1 MEFIICFILYLGLG
15 LIFIALMLKWQMSGW
30 DDIVASMPSEAQEA
44 WYDHVREGGGMDLED
59 YRAWYE
65 QKDKFDQMDEID
77 QLISE
82 LNTPLDTFGDPESG
96 MDAVRRLD
104 DVIDELVEIGDSR
117 AVEPLIRV
125 AKKRETF
132 SSESAM
138 EALGNFNNKRSI
150 DYLVKSLKDKDRD
163 IRTAAAEA
171 LDKLGWEP
179 DD

>member
-1 MEFIICFILYLGLG
+1 MDDEEFN
-15 LIFIALMLKWQMSGW
+15 
-30 DDIVASMPSEAQEA
+30 
-44 WYDHVREGGGMDLED
+44 
-59 YRAWYE
+59 
-65 QKDKFDQMDEID
+65 
-77 QLISE
+77 QLLAE
-82 LNTPLDTFGDPESG
+82 LDTPLDTFGDPESG

-104 DVIDELVEIGDSR
+104 EVIDELVEIGDSR

-138 EALGNFNNKRSI
+138 EALGNFNNKRSM

-171 LDKLGWEP
+171 LEELGWEP
-179 DD
+179 E

>member
-1 MEFIICFILYLGLG
+1 MDDEEFN
-15 LIFIALMLKWQMSGW
+15 
-30 DDIVASMPSEAQEA
+30 
-44 WYDHVREGGGMDLED
+44 
-59 YRAWYE
+59 
-65 QKDKFDQMDEID
+65 
-77 QLISE
+77 QLLAE
-82 LNTPLDTFGDPESG
+82 LDTPLDTFGDPVSG

>member
-1 MEFIICFILYLGLG
+1 MDDEEFN
-15 LIFIALMLKWQMSGW
+15 
-30 DDIVASMPSEAQEA
+30 
-44 WYDHVREGGGMDLED
+44 
-59 YRAWYE
+59 
-65 QKDKFDQMDEID
+65 
-77 QLISE
+77 QLLAE
-82 LNTPLDTFGDPESG
+82 LDNPKDTFGDPVSG